1 MIEYEFRE
9 VPGAGTATFATQDI
23 SRWSL
28 IMCEKPLISMRTDQ
42 ASKTAVDIWNEY
54 EAMSDEDK
62 AKYQTLVYTRPNLV
76 LARRSI
82 IETFAVDI
90 GGWTDEMQHMAIVAA
105 TFWTN
110 CFSTS
115 AGPYVASVYH
125 ANSKLNHSCA
135 NNMGQWTLEDG
146 SQAMVALRNI
156 KAGEQLTCPY
166 IRQDATYAVRRAL
179 LRHYDFSCRCAL
191 CEIETYISD
200 HPEMQIV
207 LGGSVQSRQAL
218 DDMVMWLRHWFAK
231 VQDQTESGRRKA
243 CADELGMSLPDAVS
257 VCELGIAILRHILEE
272 THTQTQQPY
281 SQIQPTYQNLE
292 SFTNISEDMKEQFPE
307 L

>member
-156 KAGEQLTCPY
+156 KA
-166 IRQDATYAVRRAL
+166 
-179 LRHYDFSCRCAL
+179 
-191 CEIETYISD
+191 ETYISD

-231 VQDQTESGRRKA
+231 VQDQTESGRRQA